1 VFIITG
7 SIAVVLGLLLIW
19 GFRPDPGGLDIA
31 RILATCIVLAV
42 ASALAMSATRL
53 VQGRPSGEDD
63 G

>member
-7 SIAVVLGLLLIW
+7 AIAVVIGLLLIW
-19 GFRPDPGGLDIA
+19 GFRPDPGGVIVQVLG
-31 RILATCIVLAV
+31 TCIILAV

-53 VQGRPSGEDD
+53 VQGRPSEEDD